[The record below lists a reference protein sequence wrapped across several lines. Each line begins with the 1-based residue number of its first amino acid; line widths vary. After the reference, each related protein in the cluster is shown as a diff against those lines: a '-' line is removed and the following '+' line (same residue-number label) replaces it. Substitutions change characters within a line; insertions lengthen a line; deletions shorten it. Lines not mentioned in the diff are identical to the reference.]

1 VVETGRQRQDSCGVA
16 VRLDVPA
23 GHRFAHP
30 DLSADTLVD
39 QGANGQ
45 AVPYYRAQVRIDPAA
60 PGAKLAGVELKPGMT
75 ASVDIRTDSRS
86 ILNYLAKPVFKAFGG
101 AMNER

>member
-1 VVETGRQRQDSCGVA
+1 MGDCRRSLCPG
-16 VRLDVPA
+16 
-23 GHRFAHP
+23 
-30 DLSADTLVD
+30 LSAQPTGSVAA
-39 QGANGQ
+39 QAARREISRNNGQ
-45 AVPYYRAQVRIDPAA
+45 AVPYYRAQVRIIPAEA
-60 PGAKLAGVELKPGMT
+60 GAKLAGVELKPGMT